1 MQNRNSLWLNLII
14 MWSLTSHFTSQESAL
29 SSDRWTSSSAIG
41 AESVLNG
48 PSNGLTRAAAS
59 GQANVGRPLSLSALS
74 IHPEHWAD
82 SEPRRGS
89 HQGPPQGS
97 GCIGN
102 CQSQLLPCQ
111 SPDGK
116 LVRWS
121 YLAPSH
127 ESYRILFIFLRVIQI
142 CPVSPLTSPLW
153 RLLSQDDVNSPK
165 PVSLLPLHHTA

>member
-121 YLAPSH
+121 YLVPFPWKLPNSIYFSSSH
-127 ESYRILFIFLRVIQI
+127 SNLSRFSINVT
-142 CPVSPLTSPLW
+142 PVE
-153 RLLSQDDVNSPK
+153 
-165 PVSLLPLHHTA
+165 TAFPGRCQQP